1 MRVVGL
7 GHGVVGHVGVEVF
20 PAASAMMLRV
30 DKVNVARATGNQ
42 VAQVMQGTGEDA
54 VASAAF
60 AASRTRSIS
69 VVTASSNDPRLG
81 QIFRFGDPH
90 SAVRQVLS
98 GTRHGKALLGQVF
111 PARKLQHLPRSVTV
125 NLPVLML

>member
-1 MRVVGL
+1 
-7 GHGVVGHVGVEVF
+7 
-20 PAASAMMLRV
+20 
-30 DKVNVARATGNQ
+30 ARATGNQ

-90 SAVRQVLS
+90 GAVRQVLS

-125 NLPVLML
+125 NLPVLMLKTPFLPLALRKRGPFLSSAIPAASMYASR